1 MYLWSI
7 WIYSA
12 FIDIAWDSIVT
23 DASENNW
30 YVTVFVASLE
40 AEPVAG
46 IQMHVVFKSL
56 I

>member
-1 MYLWSI
+1 M
-7 WIYSA
+7 
-12 FIDIAWDSIVT
+12 DVVWDSIVT

-40 AEPVAG
+40 AEFGAG

-56 I
+56 V